1 MVRLTLVGK
10 IQTSGTSTSFV
21 TSSDHRLKENVD
33 YDWDATTRL
42 KQLKPA
48 RFNWIKDE
56 TNTLVDGFLAHEV
69 SSIVPEA
76 IQGEKDAFETYKEHQ
91 VKPDDKKCR

>member
-1 MVRLTLVGK
+1 MY
-10 IQTSGTSTSFV
+10 
-21 TSSDHRLKENVD
+21 D
-33 YDWDATTRL
+33 YDFDATSRL

-48 RFNWIKDE
+48 RFNWIEDE

-76 IQGEKDAFETYKEHQ
+76 IQGEKDAFE
-91 VKPDDKKCR
+91 D